1 MATLAT
7 PVHVTDDEGIAH
19 VFGPADEVPE
29 WVQARITNPKAWA
42 EAPEPETSVSRL
54 TEPAPVKKT
63 APAKRA
69 PARRKAAPDAS
80 VQRD

>member
-7 PVHVTDDEGIAH
+7 NVHVTDADGVSH

-29 WVQARITNPKAWA
+29 WAQALIDNPKAWA
-42 EAPEPETSVSRL
+42 EAPSPAKRL
-54 TEPAPVKKT
+54 TEPTPVAK

-69 PARRKAAPDAS
+69 APRRKAAASGS
-80 VQRD
+80 VQ

>member
-7 PVHVTDDEGIAH
+7 NVHVTDAEGGAH

-29 WVQARITNPKAWA
+29 WAQALITNPKAWA
-42 EAPEPETSVSRL
+42 EAPSVKRL
-54 TEPAPVKKT
+54 TAPTPAPK

-69 PARRKAAPDAS
+69 APRRKAAPGGT
-80 VQRD
+80 VQSD